1 LDYSL
6 ISWEQ
11 FIPKGTVFDRKGSFN
26 SLSIAL
32 EGFRAACV
40 FYYGKAWENVGRA
53 FKMRMESGDLVPY
66 LPEYVNY
73 LAHAALL
80 HYYSVVTT
88 AIEQADFTFESDA
101 ACPRNFD
108 KCLENGVT
116 KARLEDANYWT
127 RYNAILKDE
136 IRHGIHPSVK
146 RKGDDAGKGD
156 GKGTQAKK
164 KPGLVVP
171 AVKPFLLG
179 QRQFVC
185 WSSLAAKW
193 KLTLDRTAPKWQ
205 KPCVGTPKCK
215 SVHIDFNRLP
225 SKEDFL
231 DNLHYCKTLTS
242 KDISLLNGEVLAL
255 Y

>member
-1 LDYSL
+1 
-6 ISWEQ
+6 
-11 FIPKGTVFDRKGSFN
+11 
-26 SLSIAL
+26 
-32 EGFRAACV
+32 
-40 FYYGKAWENVGRA
+40 
-53 FKMRMESGDLVPY
+53 M
-66 LPEYVNY
+66 
-73 LAHAALL
+73 
-80 HYYSVVTT
+80 
-88 AIEQADFTFESDA
+88 
-101 ACPRNFD
+101 
-108 KCLENGVT
+108 
-116 KARLEDANYWT
+116 
-127 RYNAILKDE
+127 KDE

-146 RKGDDAGKGD
+146 RKVDDAGKGD

-164 KPGLVVP
+164 PVLVVP

-225 SKEDFL
+225 SKEEFRLPSKEEFL